1 VSANISSEE
10 AATLA
15 ASLDPEAQARAAVAE
30 QHGTATACAIP
41 GLRESC
47 RRALLQLDCALAEVQ
62 RIVGEITGGA
72 Q

>member
-1 VSANISSEE
+1 MSTLTPQE

-15 ASLDPEAQARAAVAE
+15 AALDPSAAARADADE

-62 RIVGEITGGA
+62 RIVGELTGGA

>member
-1 VSANISSEE
+1 MTAPLSPSE
-10 AATLA
+10 ARRLA
-15 ASLDPEAQARAAVAE
+15 ESLDPEALARAAAAE
-30 QHGTATACAIP
+30 QHGTAPACAIP

-62 RIVGEITGGA
+62 RIVGELTGGA

>member
-1 VSANISSEE
+1 MTALPPQE

-15 ASLDPEAQARAAVAE
+15 AALDPEAQARADADE

-62 RIVGEITGGA
+62 RIVGELTGGA